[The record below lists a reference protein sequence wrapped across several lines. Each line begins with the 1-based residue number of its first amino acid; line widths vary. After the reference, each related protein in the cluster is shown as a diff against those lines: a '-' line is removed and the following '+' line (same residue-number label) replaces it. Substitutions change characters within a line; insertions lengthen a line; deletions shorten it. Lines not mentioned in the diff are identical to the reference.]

1 MTAKKTPKKPK
12 PLTKVQQLERQVSIL
27 ESAVYQAYNDYEE
40 IFALIRVFRSY
51 AKSDDYSKYLAND
64 YLMAITTNLIAN
76 QTNMMECAG
85 LEY

>member
-1 MTAKKTPKKPK
+1 MKTKKPK
-12 PLTKVQQLERQVSIL
+12 PLTKVQQLERKVSIL

-40 IFALIRVFRSY
+40 LFALIRVFRSY

-76 QTNMMECAG
+76 QTNMMDCAG

>member
-76 QTNMMECAG
+76 QTNMMDCAN

>member
-12 PLTKVQQLERQVSIL
+12 PLTKVQQLERKVSIL

-40 IFALIRVFRSY
+40 LFALIRVFRSY
-51 AKSDDYSKYLAND
+51 SKSEDYSKYLAND

-76 QTNMMECAG
+76 QTNMMDYAG

>member
-1 MTAKKTPKKPK
+1 MTTKKTPKKPK

-76 QTNMMECAG
+76 QTNMMDCAG

>member
-40 IFALIRVFRSY
+40 IFALIRVFRIY
-51 AKSDDYSKYLAND
+51 VGYICRREGFVLR
-64 YLMAITTNLIAN
+64 
-76 QTNMMECAG
+76 G
-85 LEY
+85 LC

>member
-76 QTNMMECAG
+76 QTNMMDYAG

>member
-27 ESAVYQAYNDYEE
+27 ESAIYQAYNDYDE

-51 AKSDDYSKYLAND
+51 AKSEDYSKYLADD
-64 YLMAITTNLIAN
+64 YLMAIITNIISN
-76 QTNMMECAG
+76 QTTMMDCAG

>member
-12 PLTKVQQLERQVSIL
+12 PLTKVQQLERKVSIL

-40 IFALIRVFRSY
+40 LFALIRVFRSY

-76 QTNMMECAG
+76 QTNMMDCAG